1 MRPQRLKPDSRQCT
15 YDSGKPL
22 RHPKS
27 SAKSSFSA
35 GCKAVPYPKPIYE
48 TRCAMISI
56 VTIAMVMIFPHGF
69 AVAQTPASGDVLGMH
84 NLTAVSGAS
93 VYSQGNLGCTFCHAP
108 HSGLG
113 GITPLW
119 NQKLSTQTYT
129 PYTSTTYAEQGNTQ
143 PTLGITSSLCLSCHD
158 GTVGVGQ
165 SAAYGP
171 LPVIG
176 ALNSVDSFGTT
187 LTGSHPFSLVL
198 PLKDAPNLVATL
210 VTQGKTADPTGAVK
224 LIRGNIECTSCHSP
238 HVQAID
244 RIAQDFLVRDS
255 SNAQMCLAC
264 HDPNRVV
271 QGQVNP
277 LAGFTG
283 SIHQTAS
290 NAVSPDGHVGS
301 YPTVGVNA
309 CTSCHMSHDAVAPAR
324 LLRPATPAAPATD
337 SVTQDCMTCHN
348 GGTYLSP
355 APLNVMAE
363 VAKTGHPLP
372 SGNNFHDAAEAMVV
386 NNNRHATC
394 VDCHDPHASNQTTL
408 FTAPPALRPSQAG
421 VSGVSVLD
429 GVTVLTPAINQYE
442 NCLRCHGTSTGK
454 QHQIIYG
461 YVPMRVVA
469 APDRLNVIPEFA
481 STATSSHPVTHVRSS
496 PLPQPSL
503 LLNMLNQNGIA
514 SSRAM
519 GTQIF
524 CTDCH
529 NSDDNREFG
538 GSGPN
543 GPHGSVNSHILER
556 NYQFSQAVTP
566 GGLVSNLFPSPDL
579 TVTGPYAMCG
589 KCHDLT
595 NVVANNSFTQHNL
608 HISQYGFSCSVCH
621 TAHGMGATSPTVTGE
636 RLVNFDANVV
646 GENNGAPIAYSR
658 GTNTCTLMCH
668 EVAHNADGSVSKI
681 NRPVHRGP
689 VVK

>member
-372 SGNNFHDAAEAMVV
+372 SGNNFHDAAEAVLL

>member
-15 YDSGKPL
+15 YGSGKPL

-93 VYSQGNLGCTFCHAP
+93 VYSQGSLGCTFCHAP